1 VEKRKKGWGKKMR
14 KWQVTG
20 LVFAVLVA
28 FSTIPAMGQDFP
40 KGPINYMNPFNPGG
54 EVDIAARAMQPHLE
68 KNLGVPFVINYLPG
82 AGGGLCW
89 SKLAAVKPDGY
100 NIGGFSIPHII
111 LQPMFMKDVTF
122 KTEDFVIFSI
132 VEYTPIGLG
141 VKKDFKANTFMEFI
155 DYCKANPGKVSC
167 GGVGKFTG
175 HHFATLQ
182 FMKLAGV
189 KVNYVTF
196 TGTSQVQTA
205 LLGGHIDAAFTN
217 SSVLTTSKD
226 QIKVLAIGSPKRMVQ
241 LPEIPTFEELGYKM
255 YPRIARG
262 AMGPKTIPKD
272 IQKRLEKAFLDTTSK
287 PEFIAKMEQA
297 GFVPQV
303 MGIEESH
310 KYLDMEVKEH
320 VKLAQEFDLKR
331 Q

>member
-1 VEKRKKGWGKKMR
+1 MR
-14 KWQVTG
+14 KWRWTWMF
-20 LVFAVLVA
+20 LVMFFVFWAG
-28 FSTIPAMGQDFP
+28 STSAQDFP

-54 EVDIAARAMQPHLE
+54 EVDIAARAMQPSLE
-68 KNLGVPFVINYLPG
+68 KNLGVPIVINYLPG
-82 AGGGLCW
+82 AGGALCW
-89 SKLAAVKPDGY
+89 SKLAAAKPDGY
-100 NIGGFSIPHII
+100 TIGGFSIPHII
-111 LQPMFMKDVTF
+111 LQPMFMKDVAF
-122 KTEDFVIFSI
+122 KADDFVIFSI

-141 VKKDFKANTFMEFI
+141 VKKDFKANSFKEFVE
-155 DYCKANPGKVSC
+155 YCKANPGKVSC

-205 LLGGHIDAAFTN
+205 LMGGHIDAAFTN
-217 SSVLTTSKD
+217 STLLVSSKE
-226 QIKVLAIGSPKRMVQ
+226 QIKVLAIGSPKRMSQ
-241 LPEIPTFEELGYKM
+241 LPDIPTFEELGYKM

-262 AMGPKTIPKD
+262 VMGPKAIPKD

-287 PEFIAKMEQA
+287 PEFKAKMEEA

-303 MGIEESH
+303 MGIEDSH
-310 KYLDMEVKEH
+310 KYLEAEIKEH
-320 VKLAQEFDLKR
+320 MKLIQEFDLKKP
-331 Q
+331 